1 VSGDATAVMLCRSW
15 GLTCSARRRFASARF
30 SRCRVLGHAVAR
42 LRSCMLSGICV
53 VFPHTRTNTP
63 QTLCSDSC
71 WLLTRR
77 ARAQAARLDDT
88 FKQQRQRGAP
98 SAAADAGGANAGGA
112 KRAAPAPAAAPA
124 AGAKRARVQPQPP
137 ATPQPARAAGQAKS
151 RASAAAA
158 TGALPET
165 AAGVQG
171 APAGAGALAGCTLVI
186 LVSIGGQRRR
196 LADNAAAAGARVV
209 ADVRAPGVT
218 HLVVEADAGAAALA
232 RGLGRPELVPEG
244 GIDGPAAAAA
254 AAGALAAA
262 LPAGAAFVA
271 AEWVAARREQGD
283 AARAQDFPVDA
294 MGALTRGAAGAPARV
309 SPEREPSGAPGGAQV
324 TAARDTCSAACPPC
338 GHFVHLCTAWIRSA
352 YAWISL

>member
-1 VSGDATAVMLCRSW
+1 
-15 GLTCSARRRFASARF
+15 
-30 SRCRVLGHAVAR
+30 
-42 LRSCMLSGICV
+42 
-53 VFPHTRTNTP
+53 
-63 QTLCSDSC
+63 
-71 WLLTRR
+71 
-77 ARAQAARLDDT
+77 
-88 FKQQRQRGAP
+88 
-98 SAAADAGGANAGGA
+98 
-112 KRAAPAPAAAPA
+112 
-124 AGAKRARVQPQPP
+124 
-137 ATPQPARAAGQAKS
+137 
-151 RASAAAA
+151 
-158 TGALPET
+158 
-165 AAGVQG
+165 
-171 APAGAGALAGCTLVI
+171 
-186 LVSIGGQRRR
+186 
-196 LADNAAAAGARVV
+196 
-209 ADVRAPGVT
+209 VT